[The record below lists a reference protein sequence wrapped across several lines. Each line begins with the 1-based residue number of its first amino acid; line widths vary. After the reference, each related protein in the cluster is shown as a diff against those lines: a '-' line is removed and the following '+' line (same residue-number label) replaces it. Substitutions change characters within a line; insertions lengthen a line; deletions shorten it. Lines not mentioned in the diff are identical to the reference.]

1 MSKFRIEIST
11 QGVMDRFKPKYERA
25 QKYLDSTVLQD
36 CHDYVP
42 MVTGTLV
49 GSGIRGTKIGSGKIV
64 YNESYAKSVYYAR
77 NRNFSK
83 GQHSQACAQWFE
95 KAKAVK
101 KGEWINGVN
110 KIIKGE
116 G

>member
-1 MSKFRIEIST
+1 MSKFRIEIDT
-11 QGVMDRFKPKYERA
+11 QKVADRFKPRYERA

-42 MVTGTLV
+42 MRTGNLA

-64 YNESYAKSVYYAR
+64 YNAPYAKKIYYAQ
-77 NRNFSK
+77 NRHFSK
-83 GQHSQACAQWFE
+83 AQHPQACAQWFE

-101 KGEWINGVN
+101 KEEWLNGVN

-116 G
+116 